1 MMEHTPPA
9 GTDAAADAVSVR
21 AAKPRSVAKPKLLIV
36 EDDARACTSLATLF
50 GHLGFETACAG
61 SVAEAEQMLRWN
73 PGFVLLDLMLPDG
86 SGKDILE
93 KIRQTHLPI
102 RVAVTT
108 GADDSMLLSEVS
120 DLQPDAMYRK
130 PLDLDKVSRWL
141 TRGA

>member
-1 MMEHTPPA
+1 MA
-9 GTDAAADAVSVR
+9 GRDAAAPSNVGNDSVS
-21 AAKPRSVAKPKLLIV
+21 KPKLLIV
-36 EDDARACTSLATLF
+36 EDDARSCAALAMLF
-50 GHLGFETACAG
+50 KHLGFDTACAG
-61 SVAEAEQMLRWN
+61 SVAEAEQMLKWN

-86 SGKDILE
+86 NGKDILE
-93 KIRQTHLPI
+93 KIRGTNLPI

-108 GADDSMLLSEVS
+108 GADDSLLLSEVS